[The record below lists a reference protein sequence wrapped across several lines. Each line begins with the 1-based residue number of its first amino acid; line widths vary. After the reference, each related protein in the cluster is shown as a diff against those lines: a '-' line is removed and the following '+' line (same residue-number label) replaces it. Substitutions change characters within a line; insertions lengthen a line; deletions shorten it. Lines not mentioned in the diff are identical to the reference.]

1 MANSSTVA
9 ARCETKK
16 DVYEKSRLSASTGR
30 TFSLSLEVDGKIETL
45 LLEEGQICWEG
56 LRKLHGTLVRG
67 VPRRNKKDCIK
78 YCSHE
83 GCSLI

>member
-1 MANSSTVA
+1 MANRGTVA
-9 ARCETKK
+9 TQCETKK

-30 TFSLSLEVDGKIETL
+30 TFSLSLEVDGKTETL

-56 LRKLHGTLVRG
+56 WRKLHGILVHG

-83 GCSLI
+83 GCGLI